1 MMGRHCT
8 MGVLLFAVCA
18 HTPSAALRAQERS
31 QPEGNITIVQTEWGF
46 DGKAMS
52 RSFVPLSVL
61 VQNDGPNPASG
72 TLRLTKSLG
81 LRHQVDA
88 AFEQSFYVS
97 GFSSKW
103 VQLTPFV
110 VGEFESWEI
119 TWGPGNR
126 NRYDIPTPRVGTGAT
141 VLFADADDISAVGSA
156 LRRCDPA
163 LFPVSVT
170 GTDSLR
176 GAVLHSV
183 PEWQGARVQAFREW
197 LERGGRVFLVHGA
210 NGEYPRFSGELAFLN
225 DARESVR
232 VGTGRVTRLPLSVRD
247 LDADLV
253 KSLLAVDRTET
264 NEADVAR
271 RMLEYSRGAALPI
284 RTDFDDYILK
294 DLRRLTRFQRNWWL
308 VYACAGLYVLA
319 VFPGSYLLGRRVADW
334 RWFYVGFLGIAVL
347 FSAGFTKLGEL
358 GSADRS
364 RARSVAT
371 AYQLAEG
378 LYDVTQLTCVASRSG
393 DLYELSTAGS
403 GRLYSS
409 LQEVE
414 PVNGTVRLQD
424 GRLDVDLPPASTCN
438 VALRA
443 RKQGPA
449 LGVQLARLQTTE
461 FKVEEL
467 EVRFAPGVYDRSMIV
482 CAWHGRS
489 VYEMEADAGGARLGK
504 HRTRGVQFVDTFG
517 GVPFQQRVQRNQWMQ
532 FGVPAD
538 DEPESTAERFQTLLY
553 QAVGMTLNLRAGT
566 DPNDVALDP
575 SILRLLIY
583 RPMPDDFR
591 FEGDQL
597 PDQQGYVLYV
607 VDLPIDGGVR

>member
-176 GAVLHSV
+176 GA
-183 PEWQGARVQAFREW
+183 
-197 LERGGRVFLVHGA
+197 
-210 NGEYPRFSGELAFLN
+210 
-225 DARESVR
+225 
-232 VGTGRVTRLPLSVRD
+232 
-247 LDADLV
+247 
-253 KSLLAVDRTET
+253 
-264 NEADVAR
+264 
-271 RMLEYSRGAALPI
+271 ALPI

-334 RWFYVGFLGIAVL
+334 RWFYAGFLGIAVL

>member
-61 VQNDGPNPASG
+61 VQNDGPIPASG

-225 DARESVR
+225 DARDSVR
-232 VGTGRVTRLPLSVRD
+232 VRTGRVTRLPLSVRD

-334 RWFYVGFLGIAVL
+334 RAPRRDRPRP
-347 FSAGFTKLGEL
+347 A
-358 GSADRS
+358 ADRS
-364 RARSVAT
+364 ATPGSGSRRRASSRRARTCRRAAT
-371 AYQLAEG
+371 APSGSSRSARRTARARARALPTARARARRCRG
-378 LYDVTQLTCVASRSG
+378 RSARSSPARGRGRSSGRRRPRSRRRAGSRRARGSRRTPARPSASR
-393 DLYELSTAGS
+393 
-403 GRLYSS
+403 
-409 LQEVE
+409 
-414 PVNGTVRLQD
+414 
-424 GRLDVDLPPASTCN
+424 
-438 VALRA
+438 
-443 RKQGPA
+443 
-449 LGVQLARLQTTE
+449 
-461 FKVEEL
+461 
-467 EVRFAPGVYDRSMIV
+467 
-482 CAWHGRS
+482 
-489 VYEMEADAGGARLGK
+489 
-504 HRTRGVQFVDTFG
+504 
-517 GVPFQQRVQRNQWMQ
+517 
-532 FGVPAD
+532 
-538 DEPESTAERFQTLLY
+538 ES
-553 QAVGMTLNLRAGT
+553 
-566 DPNDVALDP
+566 P
-575 SILRLLIY
+575 S
-583 RPMPDDFR
+583 
-591 FEGDQL
+591 
-597 PDQQGYVLYV
+597 
-607 VDLPIDGGVR
+607 